1 MRKDKKYAM
10 IIFME
15 DERYNG
21 KEYDC
26 DFYASAPW
34 VGNFLDMEIMS
45 MNYGAMVDTKGF
57 TMYCTQQKMENE
69 SVTDVLILILLIPK
83 FGYTKKKR
91 LRG

>member
-34 VGNFLDMEIMS
+34 VGNFLDIV
-45 MNYGAMVDTKGF
+45 YGNNVD
-57 TMYCTQQKMENE
+57 E
-69 SVTDVLILILLIPK
+69 
-83 FGYTKKKR
+83 
-91 LRG
+91 LRGDGVYQGMGD